1 MGIITQA
8 GWHSFST
15 VSLHCQCLST
25 FRSSPWSGHSL
36 KVCPVRSTPWGLSLH
51 SHSHSPTSISIRKN
65 ELFFFLEAILHQ
77 RDTAIQWSC
86 IPPICPLKVIFW
98 CSEEK
103 GRAPGRTSL
112 HGEDSAVGHIQL
124 AASGSV
130 STAYKYWKNIFSFSS
145 AASPQVRFWKS
156 AISATSPPVGV
167 WSSET
172 FLELKLAQ
180 KPWGWIA
187 FY

>member
-1 MGIITQA
+1 MEWT
-8 GWHSFST
+8 FSQ
-15 VSLHCQCLST
+15 SLPCENYTL
-25 FRSSPWSGHSL
+25 
-36 KVCPVRSTPWGLSLH
+36 GLEPPFTLPFSYFYFNQEKW
-51 SHSHSPTSISIRKN
+51 T
-65 ELFFFLEAILHQ
+65 FFFLEAILHQ

>member
-1 MGIITQA
+1 MDI
-8 GWHSFST
+8 
-15 VSLHCQCLST
+15 LSKFALWEVHPGAWASIHT
-25 FRSSPWSGHSL
+25 PILLLLFQSG
-36 KVCPVRSTPWGLSLH
+36 KM
-51 SHSHSPTSISIRKN
+51 N
-65 ELFFFLEAILHQ
+65 FFFFLEAILHQ